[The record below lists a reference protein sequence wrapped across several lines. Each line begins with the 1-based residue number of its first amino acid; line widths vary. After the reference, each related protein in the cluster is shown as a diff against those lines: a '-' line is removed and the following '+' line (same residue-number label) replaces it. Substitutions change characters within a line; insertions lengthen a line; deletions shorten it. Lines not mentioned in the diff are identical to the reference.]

1 MVAELKV
8 DLDNTYYKQK
18 LGALQQQEELSKNE
32 SKRKK
37 MLDVY
42 TEFHLVLEEDSARM
56 TTEQLKEL
64 AEALSIMSAKS
75 SVLEEGGE
83 RRALIA
89 ENLQA
94 EEDSKPSSTK
104 RTQTMHTKIDS
115 QLDACDPRVAIHPR

>member
-1 MVAELKV
+1 MS
-8 DLDNTYYKQK
+8 
-18 LGALQQQEELSKNE
+18 SK
-32 SKRKK
+32 
-37 MLDVY
+37 
-42 TEFHLVLEEDSARM
+42 FHLVLEEDSARM

-104 RTQTMHTKIDS
+104 RTQTMHTKIDG
-115 QLDACDPRVAIHPR
+115 QLDAYDPAHVWGRIKESETAPAVINHK